1 MDKIRKK
8 LFELSDEKY
17 KKFSLSLLPETDNLL
32 GVRLPILR
40 KLAKEI
46 IKCDYEKFLNSKE
59 EFFEETMLKGMVIG
73 AMGAK
78 VKSEYIEHHIKKI
91 TNWSLCDSFVS
102 SLKIINKNKPFYF
115 SFIQKYLFSKKE
127 FEIRF
132 SLVVLLNYFVCE
144 NYIDEI
150 FNILEKIYLKD
161 YYAKMAAAWL
171 ISICYVK
178 YKEKTLN
185 FLNQTKIDKETL
197 NKGIQKI
204 IESRRVKNFEKEKL
218 KKLKKPE
225 NHGQISLYKKYVPVR
240 IKE

>member
-1 MDKIRKK
+1 MEEIRKK

-17 KKFSLSLLPETDNLL
+17 KKFSLSLLPETDNLI

-46 IKCDYEKFLNSKE
+46 VHLDYEKFLNSKS

-73 AMGAK
+73 ALGKNAK
-78 VKSEYIEHHIKKI
+78 VELIEAHIKEI

-102 SLKIINKNKPFYF
+102 SLKFIDKNKPFYF

-127 FEIRF
+127 FEIRYA
-132 SLVVLLNYFVCE
+132 LVVLLNYFVCE
-144 NYIDEI
+144 EYIDEI

-178 YKEKTLN
+178 FREKTFE
-185 FLNQTKIDKETL
+185 FLIKTKIDFETF
-197 NKGIQKI
+197 NMGIQKI
-204 IESRRVKNFEKEKL
+204 VESKRVSKDEKL
-218 KKLKKPE
+218 ALRKLKKPKL
-225 NHGQISLYKKYVPVR
+225 NG
-240 IKE
+240 